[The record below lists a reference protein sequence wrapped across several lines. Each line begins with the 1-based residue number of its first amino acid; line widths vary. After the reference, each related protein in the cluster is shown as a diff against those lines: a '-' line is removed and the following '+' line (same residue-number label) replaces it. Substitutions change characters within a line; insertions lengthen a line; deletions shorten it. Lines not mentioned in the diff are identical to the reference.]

1 MTVEIRGI
9 WVNGVEYTVSEAN
22 ILFGELR
29 RVLSLIKPIETL
41 ANPVKDFQKDA
52 PAQDIHTHPII
63 LPVDEHPISPPI
75 VWRERQV
82 ADGHQ
87 PLVQEDEASKH
98 CTTCGEDGH
107 NKQTCTVE
115 DNSRDYC
122 CTMCGEPG
130 HNRRTCP
137 TRRIIHCS
145 ICGVEGHNKATC
157 SVSLEDMVKEARAK
171 LDEAEVTEAPV
182 EVKAAVPDPD
192 FGGDHEYDVLAAM
205 NDPALVSNFAGWNA
219 YMKNPANHL
228 RFVRGKRKGQL
239 NLKRMGQQ
247 YRLLKY
253 GSTNKRRYSTGRGV
267 IKRVD

>member
-1 MTVEIRGI
+1 MTIEIRLI
-9 WVNGVEYTVSEAN
+9 VNGVEYTTDEAYR
-22 ILFGELR
+22 LLDALEQTLLR
-29 RVLSLIKPIETL
+29 VDPQVDEDKS
-41 ANPVKDFQKDA
+41 DFQKT
-52 PAQDIHTHPII
+52 IHTHPI
-63 LPVDEHPISPPI
+63 SPLSSLEGRHKLSHRPK
-75 VWRERQV
+75 
-82 ADGHQ
+82 DGDFTS
-87 PLVQEDEASKH
+87 EEGEASKH

-171 LDEAEVTEAPV
+171 LDEAEVTEALV
-182 EVKAAVPDPD
+182 EVKVAVPDPD

-228 RFVRGKRKGQL
+228 RFVRGKRKGKL

-253 GSTNKRRYSTGRGV
+253 GSTNKRRYSIGRGV

>member
-1 MTVEIRGI
+1 MTVEIREI
-9 WVNGVEYTVSEAN
+9 WVDGIRYSVEEAHALMAKLDGVLEAMKSLQAFPLHPRKPVTQVLVKAAVLEDDKEDFDKSEPDNG
-22 ILFGELR
+22 G
-29 RVLSLIKPIETL
+29 
-41 ANPVKDFQKDA
+41 
-52 PAQDIHTHPII
+52 
-63 LPVDEHPISPPI
+63 
-75 VWRERQV
+75 
-82 ADGHQ
+82 
-87 PLVQEDEASKH
+87 KH

-107 NKQTCTVE
+107 NKQTCTIE

-137 TRRIIHCS
+137 TRRIVHCS

-171 LDEAEVTEAPV
+171 LDEAEVTEALV
-182 EVKAAVPDPD
+182 EVKVAVPDPD